1 MKHLSILIFV
11 ILIFSSPK
19 ICLFGKEHPPSVEIN
34 IDSGKTKLSDDSVID
49 YSKKDPYN
57 GFLTIEVFQI
67 NKYDNAY
74 NLNNYYLNGKIW
86 TKTKLVELLKNIYK
100 SSKDSWILIACDKD
114 VDKKKI
120 LFIVDA
126 CKKIGYKKIKKI
138 KTINTDKRKL

>member
-1 MKHLSILIFV
+1 MKHLGLLILGILIFC
-11 ILIFSSPK
+11 SPI
-19 ICLFGKEHPPSVEIN
+19 ICLFGKDHPPTVTIN
-34 IDSGKTKLSDDSVID
+34 IDTGKDSVSDGSVID

-67 NKYDNAY
+67 NKYDNEY
-74 NLNNYYLNGKIW
+74 DLNNYYLNGKIW
-86 TKTKLVELLKNIYK
+86 TKTRLIGLLKNIYK
-100 SSKDSWILIACDKD
+100 SSKDSWVLIACDEN

-126 CKKIGYKKIKKI
+126 CKKIGYKKVKKV